1 MSFHCHSIGLKLLAL
16 SHRRLNEKNIHFFIP
31 LWQFFSIVSSPW
43 WFSKWKQNHDSQ
55 KEKNKRKWKH
65 IQCID
70 AIARKHELLKTQT
83 VLSSTFYETRCFVF
97 DSECSTVFLFLP
109 NSTLFKWLMK
119 KPNRLNKKTINIY
132 WYRPVSSNSNSFDQ
146 KIKKKKK
153 KVVCKYIQNSE
164 RVEKKCQQIADHL
177 LA

>member
-1 MSFHCHSIGLKLLAL
+1 MKRTYIFSFHCD
-16 SHRRLNEKNIHFFIP
+16 N
-31 LWQFFSIVSSPW
+31 FSQLFRHLDDFPNGNKTTT
-43 WFSKWKQNHDSQ
+43 SKK
-55 KEKNKRKWKH
+55 KKNKRKWKH

-70 AIARKHELLKTQT
+70 AIARKHELLKTQS
-83 VLSSTFYETRCFVF
+83 VLFSTFYETRCFVF
-97 DSECSTVFLFLP
+97 DSKCSTVFLFLP

-119 KPNRLNKKTINIY
+119 NPNRLNKKTINIY

-164 RVEKKCQQIADHL
+164 RVEKRANKLPITY
-177 LA
+177 